1 MEVRQFHGGQVLA
14 GGMWSSGTSHIDQT
28 DGVGGAV
35 TLWGAHGERGRGK
48 WPGTAGTG
56 GVPGRGR
63 CHMALNRV
71 RWVSR
76 GHWSPESSRFMGS
89 GGLIA
94 SKP

>member
-1 MEVRQFHGGQVLA
+1 MLA
-14 GGMWSSGTSHIDQT
+14 GGMWSSGTSLIDQT
-28 DGVGGAV
+28 DGVGGTV
-35 TLWGAHGERGRGK
+35 TLWGAHRERGRGK
-48 WPGTAGTG
+48 WPGTG

-63 CHMALNRV
+63 CHTALNRV

>member
-48 WPGTAGTG
+48 VAGDIRDRRG
-56 GVPGRGR
+56 SRSRQMPHGVKQGQVG
-63 CHMALNRV
+63 
-71 RWVSR
+71 
-76 GHWSPESSRFMGS
+76 
-89 GGLIA
+89 
-94 SKP
+94 